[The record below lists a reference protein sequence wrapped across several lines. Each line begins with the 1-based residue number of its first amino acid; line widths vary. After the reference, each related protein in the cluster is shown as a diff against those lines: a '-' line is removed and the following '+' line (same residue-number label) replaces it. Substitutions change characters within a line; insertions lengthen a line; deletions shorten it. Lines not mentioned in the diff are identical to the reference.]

1 MYQIKSL
8 SEEQEVQ
15 EIIDKQQEI
24 GKLKGGV
31 QYLEENNVE
40 LQEKISELL
49 STDDES
55 QTFAKGKF

>member
-49 STDDES
+49 STDDEI